1 MPNEHM
7 STKNLHALALGM
19 LFTVTAQAQNCAW
32 GNCTPQQV
40 QQEYQQN
47 QLRQLQ
53 GINNSLNQ
61 IQQQQQVAPALGQ
74 WSNTPQPI
82 LPQQQQQ
89 QQLAPAFGQWPNT
102 QQRQQNCYKDAYGR
116 VFCQ

>member
-1 MPNEHM
+1 MFKKLASFTLVM
-7 STKNLHALALGM
+7 LCSTAAL
-19 LFTVTAQAQNCAW
+19 AQNCAW

-61 IQQQQQVAPALGQ
+61 IQQQQQVAPAPGQ
-74 WSNTPQPI
+74 WSNTPQ
-82 LPQQQQQ
+82 
-89 QQLAPAFGQWPNT
+89 
-102 QQRQQNCYKDAYGR
+102 RQQNCYRDTYGR

>member
-1 MPNEHM
+1 MFRKLSSFALVVLCS
-7 STKNLHALALGM
+7 STA
-19 LFTVTAQAQNCAW
+19 FAQNCSW

-40 QQEYQQN
+40 QQEFQQN

-74 WSNTPQPI
+74 WSNTPQPS
-82 LPQQQQQ
+82 QQ
-89 QQLAPAFGQWPNT
+89 QQLLPAQTPWSHTP
-102 QQRQQNCYKDAYGR
+102 QRQQNCYQDAWGR
-116 VFCQ
+116 VTCQ